1 VILEGD
7 AIRVQLRKAD
17 ERYEGSLKITEH
29 AITEILRQG
38 GNVIIDSDHVDAKK
52 RASLRAKVRKHGLL
66 LFVRTHADY
75 DIMTGRAITA
85 NYRNRPEDFFGGAS
99 TIWNGNEQSR
109 GSVVKLREMWRRTPH
124 HYRWE
129 NKGGGRW
136 I

>member
-1 VILEGD
+1 
-7 AIRVQLRKAD
+7 
-17 ERYEGSLKITEH
+17 
-29 AITEILRQG
+29 
-38 GNVIIDSDHVDAKK
+38 
-52 RASLRAKVRKHGLL
+52 
-66 LFVRTHADY
+66 
-75 DIMTGRAITA
+75 MTGRAITA

-136 I
+136 ILRKLPFPVLATINTGDSTGWKQNVRDAITRIKGLPGFQK